1 MSAVLDVCQSASAR
15 AAVQRDGSPANS
27 PFPLGL
33 RASVSTVFPG
43 PLAASAALAVRDA
56 VPLSVARSLASF
68 REPGRDYQS
77 AMGAGQPQDEI
88 RVLRVLPQKDGRE
101 VSLLSP
107 LAVVVRRL
115 PLLAVRQEF
124 EDGLV
129 RLMAVSALSLLAP
142 QVSPLLAHSLAP
154 QEESKPVV
162 SVLRAQ

>member
-1 MSAVLDVCQSASAR
+1 
-15 AAVQRDGSPANS
+15 
-27 PFPLGL
+27 
-33 RASVSTVFPG
+33 
-43 PLAASAALAVRDA
+43 
-56 VPLSVARSLASF
+56 
-68 REPGRDYQS
+68 
-77 AMGAGQPQDEI
+77 MGAGQPQDEI